1 MAKHDGRCDALT
13 RDGKRCTREAT
24 RSALGRRLCAQHWE
38 LFERGE
44 EEDRLSFGQSPKSAI
59 RRSQAVRRRREAREK
74 LQQAQRMLKSAL
86 KAKGLSSAEK
96 ESLKR
101 AKKLVEKSSQ
111 EISVDPREEQFP
123 WRFGGHRKGG

>member
-1 MAKHDGRCDALT
+1 MAKHDGRCDAKT
-13 RDGKRCTREAT
+13 SDGTRCTREAT
-24 RSALGRRLCAQHWE
+24 RIALGKRLCTQHWE
-38 LFERGE
+38 LLERGD
-44 EEDRLSFGQSPKSAI
+44 EDRLSFGQSPKRAT
-59 RRSQAVRRRREAREK
+59 RRAQAVRRRREAREK

-101 AKKLVEKSSQ
+101 AKKLVEKSIQ